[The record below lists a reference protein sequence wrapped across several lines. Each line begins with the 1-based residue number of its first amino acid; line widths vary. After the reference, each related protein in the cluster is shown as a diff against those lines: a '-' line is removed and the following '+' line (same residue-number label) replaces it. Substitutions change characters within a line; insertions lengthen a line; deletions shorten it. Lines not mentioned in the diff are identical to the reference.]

1 MKRTAIATA
10 LMAFAGTA
18 SAAADIDQL
27 QNFTGT
33 EAQEQF
39 RLFSEDLGA
48 ALSYKALAPAEP
60 LGITGFDVGVEVT
73 STKLVNSETFEIAT
87 GENLSALPVAK
98 LHVHKGLP
106 FGFDVGG
113 FYASVPGSNVDLT
126 GLEVRYAILE
136 GSVATPAVAVR
147 GTVTRLSGVDQ
158 LDFDTR
164 GVELTVSKG
173 FAMLTP
179 YAGVGKV
186 WVNSDPNDVPT
197 IESEE
202 FSLSKVY
209 AGANFNMGLLNLAVE
224 GDKTGDAT
232 SYGLKLGFRF

>member
-1 MKRTAIATA
+1 
-10 LMAFAGTA
+10 MAFASAA

-27 QNFTGT
+27 ENFTGAK
-33 EAQEQF
+33 AQEQF

-60 LGITGFDVGVEVT
+60 LGVIGIDVGVEVT
-73 STKLVNSETFEIAT
+73 ATNLANSDTFKLAT
-87 GENLSALPVAK
+87 GEEFDTLPVAK

-106 FGFDVGG
+106 LGIDVGG
-113 FYASVPGSNVDLT
+113 FYASVPGSNVDLM
-126 GLEVRYAILE
+126 GLELRYAILE
-136 GSVATPAVAVR
+136 GGVASPALALR
-147 GTVTRLSGVDQ
+147 GTMTRLGGVDQ
-158 LDFDTR
+158 LDLDTR
-164 GVELTVSKG
+164 GVELTISKG

-186 WVNSDPNDVPT
+186 WVNSDPNDVPLL
-197 IESEE
+197 ESEE

-209 AGANFNMGLLNLAVE
+209 AGANLNLGLLNLAVE